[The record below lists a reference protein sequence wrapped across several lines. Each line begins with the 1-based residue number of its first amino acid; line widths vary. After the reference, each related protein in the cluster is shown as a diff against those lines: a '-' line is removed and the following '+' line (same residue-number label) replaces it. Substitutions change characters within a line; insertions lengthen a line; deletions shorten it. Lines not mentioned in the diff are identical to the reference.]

1 MPVSMVVSSRLKALK
16 ALKEK
21 LKYLQGPIWGF
32 FTLRGQFVCLFFSSN

>member
-1 MPVSMVVSSRLKALK
+1 MPVFIGVSESLKALK

-21 LKYLQGPIWGF
+21 LNYLQGPIWGF